1 MKEAKRK
8 SHGEI
13 GAQTQKHRWHY
24 WHFGT
29 LTISASEKREA
40 KHKSYGE
47 IGANAENTGGTI
59 DTFLHF
65 DYFRFRKESKT
76 QELWRNRSAN
86 AENTGG
92 TIDTWH
98 FDTFT
103 SEKKSRRRA
112 QLFPSDPLFIFPQ
125 AFVPYRQQ
133 SGIVSYISLKRDMG
147 MVKLKRF
154 DSK

>member
-1 MKEAKRK
+1 MKIAERK

-13 GAQTQKHRWHY
+13 GAQTQKTQVALL
-24 WHFGT
+24 T
-29 LTISASEKREA
+29 L
-40 KHKSYGE
+40 
-47 IGANAENTGGTI
+47 
-59 DTFLHF
+59 
-65 DYFRFRKESKT
+65 
-76 QELWRNRSAN
+76 
-86 AENTGG
+86 
-92 TIDTWH
+92 WH

-103 SEKKSRRRA
+103 SEKRKVEGERNYSRPIR
-112 QLFPSDPLFIFPQ
+112 SFIFPQ